1 MITQN
6 LVLNM
11 IPDGIRPKVYLSQ
24 GDTGISKLRFHLI
37 SEGQYYEIP
46 SGISAIFLGQK
57 PDKRAFSYG
66 CVYAGHIVKV
76 DVTEQMTNVPGYT
89 ECELRLVDT
98 DDNVVGSV
106 NIDLVI
112 ERTPFKDTCCSSNDF
127 ASIDTAVTET
137 AANAAIAK
145 RAADRFIIDYLSDE
159 YNLTFNIDNTTEV

>member
-24 GDTGISKLRFHLI
+24 GDTGNSKLRFHLI
-37 SEGQYYEIP
+37 SEGSYYEIP
-46 SGISAIFLGQK
+46 SGTSVLFLGKK
-57 PDKRAFSYG
+57 PDHRAFTYG
-66 CVYAGHIVKV
+66 CTYSGHVVRV

-89 ECELRLVDT
+89 ECEVRLVDT

-112 ERTPFKDTCCSSNDF
+112 ERTPFTDVCVSSNDF
-127 ASIDTAVTET
+127 NTIDTAVTET
-137 AANAAIAK
+137 AANAAIAQN
-145 RAADRFIIDYLSDE
+145 AADHFIIDYVSNDN
-159 YNLTFNIDNTTEV
+159 NLTFTIDNSDET

>member
-46 SGISAIFLGQK
+46 SGVSALFLGQK

-66 CVYAGHIVKV
+66 CVYSGHIVKV
-76 DVTEQMTNVPGYT
+76 DVTEQMTSVPGYT
-89 ECELRLVDT
+89 ECEIRLVDT
-98 DDNVVGSV
+98 EDNVVASV

-145 RAADRFIIDYLSDE
+145 QAADRFIINYLPDN
-159 YNLTFNIDNTTEV
+159 YNLTFNIDNSTNV